1 MNRRKSIVQSSDG
14 GRSSEKKH
22 RSPFSPFKRGD
33 SSREAQIPES
43 PASRDRSGAGT
54 LNDISEGGHT
64 MSRSRD
70 GGTIEEVPSSPGS
83 KPPTA
88 NGTDTH
94 TGEPGFVTPNPNEVR
109 DAISSIA
116 HD

>member
-14 GRSSEKKH
+14 TRSSEKKH

-33 SSREAQIPES
+33 SSRDAQIPES
-43 PASRDRSGAGT
+43 PARDRSGTGT
-54 LNDISEGGHT
+54 LNDFSEGGHT
-64 MSRSRD
+64 MSGPRD
-70 GGTIEEVPSSPGS
+70 GGMIEEVPSSPGS

-94 TGEPGFVTPNPNEVR
+94 GADPGFVTPNPNEVR
-109 DAISSIA
+109 IPNS
-116 HD
+116 